1 MTSLRK
7 LRPRSRRAII
17 ATTAIS
23 FLVAFFIAVTVW
35 GLQTRSKVNG
45 LADHLER
52 LQTLTGPDL
61 AEFDISALDRLI
73 SELVTVQP
81 QLEDL
86 RSDLW
91 PARVAK
97 SIVGWVPLV
106 GGQLSAAPEL
116 ADRASWD
123 VESALNLAR
132 AARGLT
138 QTYSL
143 FSGSFDDLQAAYAI
157 GTAPS
162 ILGEAADF
170 LIEADALLSKSERAA
185 QGSTASGQSGRVGEY
200 ASVLENQEPQL
211 REFIDWAIHAVAT
224 AQDLGAVVL
233 AAGPLL
239 NLVDVGG
246 LAALSE
252 SAQVRSQLG
261 DLTRAAA
268 TASQSADAA
277 TRLTPSV
284 VAGTSI
290 DRDLNTL
297 AAALA
302 GLEALGKGARL
313 GLDAVV
319 PALDVLAESDIG
331 LLDDGGRLLDAI
343 ALLHEQTTLLDQAV
357 VQLEFADESISSA
370 ALGRGPEPPEF
381 LVQAMDLSGRLRGA
395 IGLAATLPEIAP
407 ELLGADGPRTHLIL
421 GQTSDELRASG
432 GFVSSV
438 WLVTF
443 DGGALLATEYID
455 VVEVDDLNNLALYPT
470 PPRLLSDYMTASVW
484 LMRDVGWDPDFPVT
498 AAIARSLFRLG
509 QGTTVDGVIAITPW
523 AFLKIAEALGTIET
537 SEEPLAAEQILPVLE
552 EGTDRVGREFMDRL
566 FQGVITTLSG
576 RAAKAQAL
584 DLASAIERSFGEKN
598 VLINLKNPD
607 SQRAIARIGWAG
619 ELNRSA
625 LPEDRDRVISIDSNV
640 GWSKVDR
647 NIRRTI
653 DYQIE
658 LRKGG
663 PSRSRLTLGYTNV
676 SGPGGSG
683 CESQR
688 LDRGSAYSL
697 LKNACY
703 WNLLRAFVHREADL
717 ISADR
722 LPLPDNS
729 VIEQVGLSFAGD
741 DTFEETLRAGATV
754 YGGLQTV
761 APGESREVTFVYEV
775 PESVVEWRDETATYH
790 LELQVQ
796 PGTRGR
802 DVQVKVTVP
811 QGYEYSGSSLMPERV
826 AGQLVTFSFN
836 MVRDTL
842 LTVDLSRV
850 EAG

>member
-1 MTSLRK
+1 VAVAAVSAL
-7 LRPRSRRAII
+7 LAFFF
-17 ATTAIS
+17 AIS
-23 FLVAFFIAVTVW
+23 VW

-45 LADHLER
+45 LSDHLER
-52 LQTLTGPDL
+52 LQTLTGS
-61 AEFDISALDRLI
+61 DIANSDIAALDSLI
-73 SELVTVQP
+73 AELEAIQP

-97 SIVGWVPLV
+97 SFAGWAPVVGS
-106 GGQLSAAPEL
+106 QLRAAPEL
-116 ADRASWD
+116 ADRALWD
-123 VESALNLAR
+123 VEAALNLAR

-143 FSGSFDDLQAAYAI
+143 FSGSFEDLQAAYAI

-162 ILGEAADF
+162 ILDESAD
-170 LIEADALLSKSERAA
+170 LLAQADVLLARSERAA
-185 QGSTASGQSGRVGEY
+185 QVSAASGQSGRVGVY

-211 REFIDWAIHAVAT
+211 REFIDWAIQAIAT

-233 AAGPLL
+233 AADPLL
-239 NLVDVGG
+239 NLANVGG

-261 DLTRAAA
+261 DLTQAAA
-268 TASQSADAA
+268 AASQTADAA
-277 TRLTPSV
+277 LRATPSAV
-284 VAGTSI
+284 SGTSI

-297 AAALA
+297 AAALE
-302 GLEALGKGARL
+302 GLEALGRGARL

-319 PALDVLAESDIG
+319 PALDVLAGSDLG

-343 ALLHEQTTLLDQAV
+343 ALLQDQSALLDQAV
-357 VQLEFADESISSA
+357 VLLDFADESISGA
-370 ALGRGPEPPEF
+370 VLGRGPNPPEF

-395 IGLAATLPEIAP
+395 VGLAATLPQIAP
-407 ELLGADGPRTHLIL
+407 ELLGADGPRTHLVL

-432 GFVSSV
+432 GFVSGV

-443 DGGALLATEYID
+443 DGGALLSTEYID
-455 VVEVDDLNNLALYPT
+455 VEEVDDLNNLALYPT
-470 PPRLLSDYMTASVW
+470 PPRLLSEHMRASVW

-537 SEEPLAAEQILPVLE
+537 SEGPLVSDQILPVLE
-552 EGTDRVGREFMDRL
+552 EGTDRIGREFMDRL
-566 FQGVITTLSG
+566 FQGVLTTLNSS
-576 RAAKAQAL
+576 AAKAQAL

-598 VLINLKNPD
+598 VLINFKDPE
-607 SQRAIARIGWAG
+607 SQRAIADIGWAG
-619 ELNRSA
+619 ELSRSA
-625 LPEDRDRVISIDSNV
+625 LPGDRDRVVAVDSNV

-647 NIRRTI
+647 NIQRTI

-658 LRKGG
+658 LRAGS
-663 PSRSRLTLGYTNV
+663 PSRSRLTLGYKNV
-676 SGPGGSG
+676 SGPGASG
-683 CESQR
+683 CESQQ

-703 WNLLRAFVHREADL
+703 WNLLRAFVHPEATL

-722 LPLPDNS
+722 LPLPDHS
-729 VIEQVGLSFAGD
+729 VIEVSGIAFAGQ
-741 DTFEETLRAGATV
+741 DTFEETLRADTTV
-754 YGGLQTV
+754 YSGLHIV
-761 APGESREVTFVYEV
+761 GPGESREVTFVYQV
-775 PESVVEWRDETATYH
+775 PESVVEWRDETATYF

-802 DVQVKVTVP
+802 DVQITVTVP
-811 QGYEYSGSSLMPERV
+811 QGYEYSGSSMMPERV
-826 AGQLVTFSFN
+826 AGPVVTFSFN
-836 MVRDTL
+836 MIRDTL
-842 LTVDLSRV
+842 LSVDLSRV